1 MFLYH
6 RLRSISD
13 MWDVHGAGGVSDGSI
28 CIYPV
33 PFHTYFFRSLM
44 HIEFHEDELGR
55 EVLDDYEIGDDI
67 LKHDTIV
74 LFFYGLVA
82 TRRVNLPRM

>member
-1 MFLYH
+1 
-6 RLRSISD
+6 
-13 MWDVHGAGGVSDGSI
+13 
-28 CIYPV
+28 
-33 PFHTYFFRSLM
+33 M

-67 LKHDTIV
+67 LKHDAIV